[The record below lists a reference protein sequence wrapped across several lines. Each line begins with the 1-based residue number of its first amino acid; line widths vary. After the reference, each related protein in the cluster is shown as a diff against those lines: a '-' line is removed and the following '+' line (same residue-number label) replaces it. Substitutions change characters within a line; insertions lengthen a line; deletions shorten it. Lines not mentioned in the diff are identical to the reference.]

1 MADNF
6 RDDTAATPPPAEPG
20 VTPAEAA
27 VLLGVSERTILR
39 RLKEGE
45 LRGEKVNAGRGKV
58 WRVLLDG
65 MVATPPNHS
74 GAMAAIDATSD
85 TCPDVM
91 ASTTPALAEFA
102 HAVIDELRQEYRDQ
116 LERLQ
121 RENAAVVSRN
131 EQLAGQLGFLQAK
144 LQDAERQIA
153 LLSAPK
159 EEAPSTDEPAPAA
172 APRRPWWRRI
182 LTRE

>member
-39 RLKEGE
+39 CLKEGE

-65 MVATPPNHS
+65 MATTPPEHN
-74 GAMAAIDATSD
+74 GAMAAIDVT
-85 TCPDVM
+85 PDSSPDAM
-91 ASTTPALAEFA
+91 ASTPPALAEFA
-102 HAVIDELRQEYRDQ
+102 HAVIDEL
-116 LERLQ
+116 
-121 RENAAVVSRN
+121 
-131 EQLAGQLGFLQAK
+131 
-144 LQDAERQIA
+144 
-153 LLSAPK
+153 
-159 EEAPSTDEPAPAA
+159 
-172 APRRPWWRRI
+172 
-182 LTRE
+182 